1 MCFWTAFIVF
11 NLDLGLSST
20 AFVCFFVGENRQGT
34 DTRGRTG
41 FASERQE
48 RLLTHCD
55 SSYFHRSL
63 QTSSP
68 RSAWPLLLSS
78 TAGSFPITLCGA
90 CGVFTGESGLVTVY
104 CGSSQ
109 HLVLHDLAVDS
120 MSLALR
126 LTISLDACRDFVQ
139 RLRMSIATISHFCA
153 LGRGVL
159 QKFAVRRAVS
169 MVRMCLFTEAL
180 LAIVRTVRAGLVCRR
195 GVPQCTLSVA
205 QAKRC

>member
-34 DTRGRTG
+34 DTRGRLG

-48 RLLTHCD
+48 RPLTHCD

-68 RSAWPLLLSS
+68 RSAWPLLLSI

-90 CGVFTGESGLVTVY
+90 CGVFTGESDLVTVY

-109 HLVLHDLAVDS
+109 RAVVHGPTVNS
-120 MSLALR
+120 MCLALA
-126 LTISLDACRDFVQ
+126 LTISHDAFREFVQ
-139 RLRMSIATISHFCA
+139 RLAHLSIATISHFCA
-153 LGRGVL
+153 LGSDL
-159 QKFAVRRAVS
+159 LCCSASA
-169 MVRMCLFTEAL
+169 LF
-180 LAIVRTVRAGLVCRR
+180 C
-195 GVPQCTLSVA
+195 
-205 QAKRC
+205 